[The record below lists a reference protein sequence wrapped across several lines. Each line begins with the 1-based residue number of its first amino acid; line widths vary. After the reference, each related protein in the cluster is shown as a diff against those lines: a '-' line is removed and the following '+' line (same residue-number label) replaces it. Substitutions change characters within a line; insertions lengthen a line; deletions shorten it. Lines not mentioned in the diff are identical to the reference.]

1 MITIANQNFD
11 DNSKSRNFF
20 LSFLLVL
27 FLLADL
33 YTLKTLLDSNSENDE
48 IDLTFKINYFYV
60 ILTVLDLIFTIFIF
74 RWKKWAFWGTLTVS
88 VLTILLNLYT
98 ENELVLTLIGFSGV
112 LLLFTLLQLKSKKVS
127 GWQNLE

>member
-20 LSFLLVL
+20 LSILLVL